1 MLGFAFARWCLGV
14 FICGV
19 WLVCLGFGGCC
30 FGWGLVACWCLGSL
44 IAFWGFCFDLLG
56 CYVNSVVFMVYVCVF
71 VLCLGVLRL
80 IVYCS
85 MLVCVLYGWLVDC
98 ALGIL
103 FLVVV
108 LLVLVVGCLYV
119 SYCWLLIVGGCLG
132 CFCGCYYCV
141 GFGFVLFLVVLL
153 IVVGFGVFMV
163 ADLVW
168 VLRIACCLDY
178 ALLACLGRLRL
189 WCCWVRVD
197 GWFDAV
203 VVGCVVCFEL
213 VKLMLFVI

>member
-1 MLGFAFARWCLGV
+1 MYLVLSGWFPKFYLRLFGFVCCLAA
-14 FICGV
+14 
-19 WLVCLGFGGCC
+19 GFVVYC
-30 FGWGLVACWCLGSL
+30 FGWLILVCAGVCVCGAVLGCVYLWCVVGVFGIWWVLLWLGLVACWCLGSL

-56 CYVNSVVFMVYVCVF
+56 CCVNSVVFMVYVCVF
-71 VLCLGVLRL
+71 VLRLGVLRL

-98 ALGIL
+98 AFGIL

-141 GFGFVLFLVVLL
+141 GFGFVLFFG
-153 IVVGFGVFMV
+153 GFAGSCDF
-163 ADLVW
+163 
-168 VLRIACCLDY
+168 CCVY
-178 ALLACLGRLRL
+178 
-189 WCCWVRVD
+189 
-197 GWFDAV
+197 
-203 VVGCVVCFEL
+203 GC
-213 VKLMLFVI
+213 